1 MSDPVSNQFRAFAR
15 HCRESSPLYERLAT
29 GTAEDP
35 ELLSLAAQARK
46 GERVA
51 NLLFAAVRF
60 LLLKGTPH
68 PLASFYK
75 DNSAPLGD
83 PYPDFRSFCL
93 EHAATITEI
102 ISTRTVQT
110 NEVRRSALLLPAFV
124 FVSRQAPGRPLHL
137 LEIGA
142 AAGLNLLWDR
152 YGYDYGDGLRSGDAN
167 SPVRIDCSLRGRF
180 TPPVPAALPEVAR
193 RIGVDLFPIDADDR
207 QETLWLRSLIWPGDR
222 ERASLLENALAVARR
237 EKPEI
242 IAGDGVGLLPELLAE
257 VPREAALCVVRV
269 FTNLSPEARKQFNA
283 TLAHYGAQRDLWF
296 VSNRRGA
303 RDSECG
309 LALVSYRNGVR
320 SEARLANCEN
330 HGRWIEWLV
339 ES

>member
-1 MSDPVSNQFRAFAR
+1 MSDPVSSQFRAFAR
-15 HCRESSPLYERLAT
+15 QCRESSPLYERLAT
-29 GTAEDP
+29 GIAEDP
-35 ELLSLAAQARK
+35 ELLDLAAQARK

-51 NLLFAAVRF
+51 NLLFASVQF

-68 PLASFYK
+68 PLASFYR
-75 DNSAPLGD
+75 NGPAPVGD

-93 EHAATITEI
+93 EHAAMIAEL

-110 NEVRRSALLLPAFV
+110 NEVRRCALLLPAFV
-124 FVSRQAPGRPLHL
+124 LVSRQAPGRPLHL

-152 YGYDYGDGLRSGDAN
+152 YGYDYGNGLRSGDLN
-167 SPVRIDCSLRGRF
+167 SPVRINCSLRGRF
-180 TPPVPAALPEVAR
+180 TPPVPAALPKVDR
-193 RIGVDLFPIDADDR
+193 RVGVDVSPIDIDDR
-207 QETLWLRSLIWPGDR
+207 QETLWLRSLIWPGDG
-222 ERASLLENALAVARR
+222 ERAGLLENALAVARR

-242 IAGDGVGLLPELLAE
+242 IAGDGVMLLPELLAE
-257 VPREAALCVVRV
+257 APGDAALCIVRI
-269 FTNLSPEARKQFNA
+269 FTNLSPEAREQFDA
-283 TLAHYGAQRDLWF
+283 ALAHYGAQRDLW
-296 VSNRRGA
+296 VISNRRGA
-303 RDSECG
+303 RDSETV

>member
-1 MSDPVSNQFRAFAR
+1 MSESVSSQFRTFAGQ
-15 HCRESSPLYERLAT
+15 CRESSPLYQRLAT

-35 ELLSLAAQARK
+35 ELLGLAAQARK

-51 NLLFAAVRF
+51 NLLFAAVQF
-60 LLLKGTPH
+60 LLLKGTSH

-75 DNSAPLGD
+75 NSSAPLGD
-83 PYPDFRSFCL
+83 PYPDFRAFCL
-93 EHAATITEI
+93 EHAATIVEL
-102 ISTRTVQT
+102 ISTRAVQT

-124 FVSRQAPGRPLHL
+124 LVSRQASGRPLHL
-137 LEIGA
+137 VEIGA

-152 YGYDYGDGLRSGDAN
+152 YGYDYGDDLRSGDLN
-167 SPVRIDCSLRGRF
+167 SPVQINCSLRGRF
-180 TPPVPAALPEVAR
+180 TPPVPAALPEVDR
-193 RIGVDLFPIDADDR
+193 RIGVDLFPIDAGDR
-207 QETLWLRSLIWPGDR
+207 QETQWLRSLIWPGDS
-222 ERASLLENALAVARR
+222 ERTSLLENALALARR

-242 IAGDGVGLLPELLAE
+242 IAGDGVTLLPELLAE
-257 VPREAALCVVRV
+257 VPREAALCIVRV
-269 FTNLSPEARKQFNA
+269 FTNLSPEAREQFTA
-283 TLAHYGAQRDLWF
+283 ALAHYGAQRNLW
-296 VSNRRGA
+296 VISTRRGA
-303 RDSECG
+303 RDSESV